1 MSQSDDF
8 GSDFQ
13 DFVVRVEE
21 LRASRTGPTADHS
34 VLLDAAL
41 LELQHIVE
49 TMGPAFEE
57 FSVRGTRASSAV
69 QAELRLFK
77 AIFEHLPLPVA
88 LVDSD
93 TVVRRVNEA
102 AVALTGV
109 PAGFAAGRQL
119 GGFLRTGDRAAL
131 RSQVAAVA
139 RGEGSRSLTVHLQ
152 QEPEHPLHVS
162 LSDLSL
168 PREPGTAVLVTLRPA
183 ADADPLFAGSGAV
196 GPSAAQPDAVLQ
208 AELTDLLDRTTGTLL
223 SGGADT
229 SNELLTAVAAELCEQ
244 LGDWA
249 VLDLTAA
256 TGSLRRSAVL
266 GLGGSTDTTLEKAVT
281 HQDPYGCK
289 VVAEA
294 AATGFASLFVRP
306 DDLDCLGSDDSGAS
320 LCVRADVT
328 SLLVLPLTSNRA
340 GDGRILGVL
349 TVLRSGARPSFSLAE
364 ARAAEMVARHMAI
377 ARERGTG

>member
-1 MSQSDDF
+1 MRHF
-8 GSDFQ
+8 GHIS
-13 DFVVRVEE
+13 
-21 LRASRTGPTADHS
+21 PTAREGLFFREPCEFS
-34 VLLDAAL
+34 ASSSARMLSAAL
-41 LELQHIVE
+41 GATLYSPATRPRLADDVIKQAGQGVVSMVLCLEDSIDD
-49 TMGPAFEE
+49 
-57 FSVRGTRASSAV
+57 
-69 QAELRLFK
+69 AEVVD
-77 AIFEHLPLPVA
+77 AEA
-88 LVDSD
+88 NLVSKCLI
-93 TVVRRVNEA
+93 RP
-102 AVALTGV
+102 G
-109 PAGFAAGRQL
+109 
-119 GGFLRTGDRAAL
+119 
-131 RSQVAAVA
+131 
-139 RGEGSRSLTVHLQ
+139 
-152 QEPEHPLHVS
+152 HPLHVS